1 MANWQHKIE
10 LNQILK
16 QASENH
22 DLSREEEDCPA
33 EVKTAIAAEVEKA
46 APLAHFGKLI
56 RNAKSIAKVNR
67 LLQQVYNEADYSK
80 VWCGG

>member
-1 MANWQHKIE
+1 

-16 QASENH
+16 QVSENY

-33 EVKTAIAAEVEKA
+33 EVKEAIAVELEKA
-46 APLAHFGKLI
+46 PPLKRFAEHI

-67 LLQQVYNEADYSK
+67 VLDNVWDEADYSK
-80 VWCGG
+80 VWCGVANS